1 MRMTR
6 TLLAADVITAAA
18 ARAEKLTVAMPG
30 VPPVFGSVVTYVA
43 KEEGFFKKHGV
54 DVEVRNFDS
63 GAAAAQAVVAGS
75 IGASLSPPPGVARM
89 VSNPGGRLASLS
101 GKANPHWGPES
112 GVEGKSGEFG
122 GGRN

>member
-43 KEEGFFKKHGV
+43 KEEGFFQKHGV
-54 DVEVRNFDS
+54 EVEVRNFDS
-63 GAAAAQAVVAGS
+63 GAAAAQAVVAGA
-75 IGASLSPPPGVARM
+75 IHPPLSPPPGIGRVA
-89 VSNPGGRLASLS
+89 SHPGGGPVFLYRKQEPHRVLGSL
-101 GKANPHWGPES
+101 
-112 GVEGKSGEFG
+112 
-122 GGRN
+122 